1 MIASNTSPP
10 GVLEGWTRYF
20 VKNKFGPGRD
30 FAVLDTD
37 EKQMFFDGRW
47 GLRAKA
53 NLRDAAGK
61 VSLTALGTWF
71 GITSRIMDP
80 QSRF

>member
-1 MIASNTSPP
+1 M
-10 GVLEGWTRYF
+10 
-20 VKNKFGPGRD
+20 
-30 FAVLDTD
+30 
-37 EKQMFFDGRW
+37 

-61 VSLTALGTWF
+61 VSLSALGTWF
-71 GITSRIMDP
+71 GITNRIMDP